1 MPERPQGERYIYPNT
16 LEEWIYDAE
25 TNIALYE
32 SAREDIV
39 CSEKYQREE
48 KLGKV
53 VYKDIFKSAHH
64 EVDEVDKKINW
75 YKDLLSFLTELKQL
89 RKEKEND

>member
-1 MPERPQGERYIYPNT
+1 MNSDKRYIYPNT

-25 TNIALYE
+25 TSIALNE
-32 SAREDIV
+32 LHREYIV
-39 CSEKYQREE
+39 HSEKYQREE
-48 KLGKV
+48 KAGKA

-64 EVDEVDKKINW
+64 EVDEIDKKINW

>member
-1 MPERPQGERYIYPNT
+1 MDSDKRYIYPNT

-25 TNIALYE
+25 TNIALNE
-32 SAREDIV
+32 SYREDIV

-53 VYKDIFKSAHH
+53 LYKDIFKSAHH
-64 EVDEVDKKINW
+64 EVDEIDKKINW
-75 YKDLLSFLTELKQL
+75 YKDLLSFLTELKRL
-89 RKEKEND
+89 RKEKENA

>member
-1 MPERPQGERYIYPNT
+1 MNNDKRYIYPNT

-25 TNIALYE
+25 TNIELNE

-39 CSEKYQREE
+39 HSEKYQREE
-48 KLGKV
+48 KAGKV

-64 EVDEVDKKINW
+64 EVDEIDKKINW

-89 RKEKEND
+89 RKEKQNDRLA

>member
-1 MPERPQGERYIYPNT
+1 MTDKHYIYPNT

-25 TNIALYE
+25 TNITLNE

-39 CSEKYQREE
+39 NSEKYQIEE
-48 KLGKV
+48 KAGKL
-53 VYKDIFKSAHH
+53 VYEDIFKSAHH
-64 EVDEVDKKINW
+64 VVDKIDKKINW

-89 RKEKEND
+89 RKEKENE